1 MELGAIGLALVWTG
15 ALNPANPVWS
25 EAGSWNPATAPP
37 GAAVALEF
45 PAEHAGFNGNDID
58 LSAAG
63 PLEIRIQG
71 SGYHII
77 ADEAVPT
84 CGIDAQYTSGF
95 SRIEFDIIPHASCA
109 GNLEYRVAGSAELR
123 NSDNSPPA
131 GLDLV
136 KSGTGTLRF
145 HSASPV
151 TRGLTIEDGAVVI
164 QDQWTFTSVALQ
176 GGVLAGA
183 GRVHSIVA
191 TGGTVSPGGNVA
203 YTGATATAGAG
214 VGTLRTGSFSLG
226 PGSTLQVEL
235 NGVGNSDLIDA
246 TGIVTLNN
254 ATLSATLGFTPSP
267 HSATDVPI
275 ITNNNPPAVVGTFAG
290 LPEGQEFMLGDRRA
304 RITYVGGSGNDVHVT
319 ILPVDDISVEST
331 ELPEITA
338 GVPFSFQIEI
348 AGGIPPYT
356 CEVTG
361 GALPAGLTLD
371 DECLLSGTPTEPGDY
386 SFTITVADSESAMS
400 LGWAAMFATAEFT
413 FSGTVA
419 AAVPTMPAF
428 ALGALA
434 FLLLAVAMRRGL

>member
-15 ALNPANPVWS
+15 ALNPALPVWS

-58 LSAAG
+58 LSASN

-123 NSDNSPPA
+123 NSDNPPPS

-151 TRGLTIEDGAVVI
+151 TRGLLIEDGAVVI
-164 QDQWTFTSVALQ
+164 QDQWTFTSVALE
-176 GGVLAGA
+176 GGVLAGG
-183 GRVHSIVA
+183 GRVQSIIA
-191 TGGTVSPGGNVA
+191 TGGSVRPGGNVN
-203 YTGATATAGAG
+203 YTGATATPGSG
-214 VGTLRTGSFSLG
+214 VGTLRTTSLSLG

-235 NGVGNSDLIDA
+235 NGVANSDLIDA
-246 TGIVTLNN
+246 AGIVTLNN
-254 ATLSATLGFTPSP
+254 ATLSATLGFTPSA
-267 HSATDVPI
+267 STTTDIPI
-275 ITNNNPPAVVGTFAG
+275 ITNANPPAVVGTFAG
-290 LPEGQEFMLGDRRA
+290 LPEGEEFMIGSRRA
-304 RITYVGGSGNDVHVT
+304 RITY
-319 ILPVDDISVEST
+319 
-331 ELPEITA
+331 
-338 GVPFSFQIEI
+338 
-348 AGGIPPYT
+348 
-356 CEVTG
+356 
-361 GALPAGLTLD
+361 
-371 DECLLSGTPTEPGDY
+371 
-386 SFTITVADSESAMS
+386 
-400 LGWAAMFATAEFT
+400 
-413 FSGTVA
+413 
-419 AAVPTMPAF
+419 
-428 ALGALA
+428 
-434 FLLLAVAMRRGL
+434 